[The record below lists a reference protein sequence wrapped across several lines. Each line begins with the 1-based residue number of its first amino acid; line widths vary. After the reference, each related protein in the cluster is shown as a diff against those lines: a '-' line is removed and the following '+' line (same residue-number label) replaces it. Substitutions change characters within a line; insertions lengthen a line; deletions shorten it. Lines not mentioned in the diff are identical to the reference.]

1 MVTGSINSNCLEEL
15 PGREWTI
22 STTTQSVLYRFPCC
36 AYIISCYALS
46 IHKHNNDCILPGND
60 KVNLTPRIA
69 YLGLSE
75 PGTMKQ
81 LNIAMVAACPFPE
94 NRGTP
99 SRILRMA
106 ESLARRGHKV
116 HVVTY
121 NFGKDIETQGIQIH
135 RIRDMKFKPS
145 FSPGPTILKLSLLD
159 PLLFFKLLRII
170 DEENIDLIHAHHF
183 EGALV
188 SYAVR
193 SIKKVPV
200 IYDAHTTLTGELPSY
215 GLWNIKGI
223 AHFLDRFVPGKADFT
238 VAVSNRLRESILGQG
253 VPDDK
258 ISVIPT
264 GVNLGDFVDAN
275 PANIRR
281 KHELGSANVIIY
293 TGTLE
298 EYQNIELLLG
308 AMQHVVEKF
317 GDVILLLVGREKTG
331 KFAELSDKLGI
342 QDNVH
347 FVGEEPFSAIPDY
360 LACADVAVTSRVN
373 CPGVPQKLTNY
384 MMAGKAIVGFRGSA
398 SLLSHGINGL
408 VVENGDVEAMAEAI
422 VKLLKDP
429 SLRRT
434 LGQNAQETARERF
447 DWDVLSKKLE
457 DDYIDLLDQ

>member
-1 MVTGSINSNCLEEL
+1 
-15 PGREWTI
+15 
-22 STTTQSVLYRFPCC
+22 
-36 AYIISCYALS
+36 
-46 IHKHNNDCILPGND
+46 
-60 KVNLTPRIA
+60 
-69 YLGLSE
+69 
-75 PGTMKQ
+75 MKS

-121 NFGKDIETQGIQIH
+121 HFGKDIETHGIEIH
-135 RIRDMKFKPS
+135 RIRNAGFEPN
-145 FSPGPTILKLSLLD
+145 FAPGPTILKLAVLD

-170 DEENIDLIHAHHF
+170 EEKSIDLVHAHHF

-200 IYDAHTTLTGELPSY
+200 IYDAHTTLTDELPSY
-215 GLWNIKGI
+215 GPWNIKGI
-223 AHFLDRFVPGKADFT
+223 ARFLDRFVPRKADYI
-238 VAVSNRLRESILGQG
+238 VAVSSRIRESILGQG
-253 VPDDK
+253 IPK
-258 ISVIPT
+258 ERLSVIPT
-264 GVNLGDFVDAN
+264 GVNLGDFVNAD
-275 PANIRR
+275 PDGVRQ
-281 KHELGSANVIIY
+281 KHKLGSARIVIY

-298 EYQNIELLLG
+298 EYQNIDLLLG
-308 AMQHVVEKF
+308 AMQHVLEKF
-317 GDVILLLVGREKTG
+317 GDVNLLLVGREKTR
-331 KFAELSDKLGI
+331 KFAELSDRLGI

-398 SLLSHGINGL
+398 SLLSHGVNGL
-408 VVENGDVEAMAEAI
+408 VVENGDVEAMAESI
-422 VKLLKDP
+422 VMLLKDP
-429 SLRRT
+429 LLRRT
-434 LGQNAQETARERF
+434 LGQNAQETAREKF
-447 DWDVLSKKLE
+447 NWDFLSKKLE
-457 DDYIDLLDQ
+457 EKYADLLEQ